1 MTNEIVFK
9 RKNVKFITN
18 FTKKDLQTD
27 VIINVI
33 SVILLQ

>member
-27 VIINVI
+27 AINVI

>member
-27 VIINVI
+27 VINVI